1 MTVCGIVSCWPNI
14 ITRNTST
21 NKHVNSIESR
31 ELDSRNKNRRKSC
44 KLRGYLVRL
53 ERLKFKNLMGTLRK
67 MDDDRRNVFILI
79 FNTNLR
85 IFFISINL
93 YYVYHNNIL
102 IESDNNIIQNYYFI
116 VFIINM
122 SCRNQINFRNL

>member
-1 MTVCGIVSCWPNI
+1 
-14 ITRNTST
+14 
-21 NKHVNSIESR
+21 
-31 ELDSRNKNRRKSC
+31 
-44 KLRGYLVRL
+44 
-53 ERLKFKNLMGTLRK
+53 MGTLRK

>member
-1 MTVCGIVSCWPNI
+1 
-14 ITRNTST
+14 
-21 NKHVNSIESR
+21 
-31 ELDSRNKNRRKSC
+31 
-44 KLRGYLVRL
+44 
-53 ERLKFKNLMGTLRK
+53 